1 VGDPDLTTRPPA
13 WWQTGVL
20 YQIYPRS
27 FADSDGDGIGDL
39 RGIASR
45 LDYVADLGAD
55 AIWLSPIYPSP
66 MADFGY
72 DIADYTDVDPLFGT
86 LSGLD
91 ALVAAAHGRGLRVIL
106 DLVPNHSS
114 DEHPWFAEARASR
127 DSPRRS
133 WYLWHDGRGDGRP
146 PNNWQSVFGGP
157 AWEWDEASG
166 QFYLHLFDRKQPDLN
181 WRNPEVRAAMYDVMR
196 FWLDRGIDGFRIDV
210 LWLLVKDAAF
220 TDNPPPRPRVEG
232 ELEMGRYEMPAFEDL
247 PETRAIA
254 REMRTVADEYDGRV
268 LIGEIYLP
276 LERLVAY
283 YGERLDG
290 VQLPFNFGLVTAPR
304 LDARSI
310 GMLVDAYEAA
320 LPEGAWP
327 NWVLG
332 NHDVPRIATRIG
344 PERVALAAM
353 LLLTLRGTPTVYYG
367 DELGM
372 TDVPIPPELVVDP
385 QAASGRTRDGART
398 PMQWDGGPNA
408 GFAPEGA
415 APWLPVAADFSER
428 NVAVQSADPRSPL
441 ELFRALL
448 RVRRAQPALVLGS
461 YRSLDVAAEELFA
474 FVREHEDERVLVA
487 LNFGDQ
493 AVTAD
498 LGAAGSA
505 GRILCATGLDREGDV
520 QLGRLELAPHEGLVV
535 RVA

>member
-1 VGDPDLTTRPPA
+1 M
-13 WWQTGVL
+13 L

-86 LSGLD
+86 LSDLD

-247 PETRAIA
+247 P
-254 REMRTVADEYDGRV
+254 
-268 LIGEIYLP
+268 
-276 LERLVAY
+276 
-283 YGERLDG
+283 
-290 VQLPFNFGLVTAPR
+290 
-304 LDARSI
+304 
-310 GMLVDAYEAA
+310 
-320 LPEGAWP
+320 
-327 NWVLG
+327 
-332 NHDVPRIATRIG
+332 
-344 PERVALAAM
+344 
-353 LLLTLRGTPTVYYG
+353 
-367 DELGM
+367 
-372 TDVPIPPELVVDP
+372 
-385 QAASGRTRDGART
+385 
-398 PMQWDGGPNA
+398 
-408 GFAPEGA
+408 
-415 APWLPVAADFSER
+415 
-428 NVAVQSADPRSPL
+428 
-441 ELFRALL
+441 
-448 RVRRAQPALVLGS
+448 
-461 YRSLDVAAEELFA
+461 
-474 FVREHEDERVLVA
+474 
-487 LNFGDQ
+487 
-493 AVTAD
+493 
-498 LGAAGSA
+498 
-505 GRILCATGLDREGDV
+505 
-520 QLGRLELAPHEGLVV
+520 
-535 RVA
+535 